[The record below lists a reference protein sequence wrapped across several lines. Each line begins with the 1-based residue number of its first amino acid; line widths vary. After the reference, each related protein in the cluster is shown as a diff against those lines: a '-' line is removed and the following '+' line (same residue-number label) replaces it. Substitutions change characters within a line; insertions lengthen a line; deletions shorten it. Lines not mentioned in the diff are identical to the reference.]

1 MPIVDLKVL
10 EVSPSPYANQ
20 YVVEITFLHPY
31 DEITA
36 TETAVFS
43 VGQKAD
49 VIEFVNF
56 LNEAGDYVREHGLEP
71 DEVKGYEKWCE
82 YSEPGLQVWPSDANG
97 NYFANLEDV
106 DVSYFDVFGNC
117 FDVELV
123 EG

>member
-1 MPIVDLKVL
+1 MPVVDLNVL
-10 EVSPSPYANQ
+10 ESSPSLYANQ
-20 YVVEITFLHPY
+20 FVVEITFLHPY

-36 TETAVFS
+36 TETVVFS
-43 VGQKAD
+43 VGQKSD

-56 LNEAGDYVREHGLEP
+56 LNEAGDYVRKNGLDP
-71 DEVKGYEKWCE
+71 DEVAGYDKWCE

-97 NYFANLEDV
+97 NYFANLESV
-106 DVSYFDVFGNC
+106 DVSYFDVFGIR